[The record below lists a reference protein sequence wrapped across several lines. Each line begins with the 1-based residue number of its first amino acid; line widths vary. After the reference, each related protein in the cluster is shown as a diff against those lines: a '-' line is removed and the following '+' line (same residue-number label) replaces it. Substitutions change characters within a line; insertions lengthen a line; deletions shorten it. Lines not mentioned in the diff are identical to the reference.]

1 MKLLA
6 LAGGSADEIR
16 GNVTPQ
22 IPALGFTSWPAIWS
36 LPSLKLGKSP
46 VSWASTAKGGFPFA
60 PVQKGLFLVEE
71 EAPI

>member
-6 LAGGSADEIR
+6 LAGRSADEIQ
-16 GNVTPQ
+16 GNVTRQ
-22 IPALGFTSWPAIWS
+22 IPAFPSWPAIWS

-60 PVQKGLFLVEE
+60 PVQRGLFLVEE
-71 EAPI
+71 AAPT